1 MTMILLIVT
10 INGYVG
16 PGTMA
21 SYCANYKINYTN
33 TKSVKMKH
41 MYDKHTYDHI
51 IV

>member
-21 SYCANYKINYTN
+21 SYCANYKINTN